1 MIFVR
6 EHLSSIIRG
15 SAIPLSEIVLPI
27 EQEEVTVIQK
37 QQRVRINEQ
46 IRVPE
51 VRLIGP
57 EGEQIGVMATKEAL
71 AQAAEVHL
79 DLVEVAPQAS
89 PPVCRIMDYGK
100 FKYQQSKKQQEA
112 RRRQTIIQ
120 VKEIKV
126 RPKIEEHDMG
136 FKLKNTR
143 RFLSEGDKVK
153 ISVIF
158 RGREIAH
165 TDRGFRILTQM
176 AEALAD
182 VGTVEQSPKLEGRNM
197 SMIVTPK

>member
-1 MIFVR
+1 
-6 EHLSSIIRG
+6 
-15 SAIPLSEIVLPI
+15 
-27 EQEEVTVIQK
+27 
-37 QQRVRINEQ
+37 VRINEQ

-57 EGEQIGVMATKEAL
+57 EGEQIGVMATREAL
-71 AQAAEVHL
+71 AQAAEAHL

-126 RPKIEEHDMG
+126 RPKIEEHDMA
-136 FKLKNTR
+136 FKLKNAR
-143 RFLSEGDKVK
+143 RFLGEGDKVK

-165 TDRGFRILTQM
+165 TDRGFKILTLM
-176 AEALAD
+176 SEALAE
-182 VGTVEQSPKLEGRNM
+182 VGTVEQAPRLEGRNM

>member
-1 MIFVR
+1 
-6 EHLSSIIRG
+6 
-15 SAIPLSEIVLPI
+15 
-27 EQEEVTVIQK
+27 VTAIQK

-46 IRVPE
+46 IKVPE

-57 EGEQIGVMATKEAL
+57 DGQQIGVMPTKEAL
-71 AQAAEVHL
+71 AFAAEAHL
-79 DLVEVAPQAS
+79 DLVEVAPQAA
-89 PPVCRIMDYGK
+89 PPVCRVMDYGK

-112 RRRQTIIQ
+112 RRRQTTIQ

-126 RPKIEEHDMG
+126 RPKIEEHDMA
-136 FKLKNTR
+136 FKLRNAI
-143 RFLSEGDKVK
+143 RFLGEGDKVK

-165 TDRGFRILTQM
+165 TDRGFKLLAQM
-176 AEALAD
+176 IEALAE
-182 VGTVEQSPKLEGRNM
+182 VGTVEQDPRLEGRNL

>member
-1 MIFVR
+1 M
-6 EHLSSIIRG
+6 
-15 SAIPLSEIVLPI
+15 
-27 EQEEVTVIQK
+27 
-37 QQRVRINEQ
+37 RINEQ

-51 VRLIGP
+51 VRLIGA
-57 EGEQIGVMATKEAL
+57 EGEQIGVMPTREAL
-71 AQAAEVHL
+71 AQAAEAHL
-79 DLVEVAPQAS
+79 DLVEVAPQAI

-112 RRRQTIIQ
+112 RRRQTTIQ

-136 FKLKNTR
+136 FKLKNSR

-165 TDRGFRILTQM
+165 TDRGIRILAQM
-176 AEALAD
+176 AEALGD
-182 VGTVEQSPKLEGRNM
+182 VGTVEQAPKLEGRNM
-197 SMIVTPK
+197 FMLISPK

>member
-1 MIFVR
+1 
-6 EHLSSIIRG
+6 
-15 SAIPLSEIVLPI
+15 
-27 EQEEVTVIQK
+27 VTAIQK

-57 EGEQIGVMATKEAL
+57 DGQQIGVMPTKEAL
-71 AQAAEVHL
+71 AHATEAHL

-112 RRRQTIIQ
+112 RRKSTMIQ

-143 RFLSEGDKVK
+143 RFLADGDKVK

-165 TDRGFRILTQM
+165 TDRGFRLLAQI

-182 VGTVEQSPKLEGRNM
+182 VGNVEQNPKLEGRNL
-197 SMIVTPK
+197 SMIVSPKPA

>member
-1 MIFVR
+1 M
-6 EHLSSIIRG
+6 
-15 SAIPLSEIVLPI
+15 
-27 EQEEVTVIQK
+27 
-37 QQRVRINEQ
+37 RINEQ

-57 EGEQIGVMATKEAL
+57 EGEQIGVMPTKEAL
-71 AQAAEVHL
+71 AQAAEAHL
-79 DLVEVAPQAS
+79 DLVEVAPQAI

-100 FKYQQSKKQQEA
+100 FKYEQSKKQQEA

-136 FKLKNTR
+136 FKLKNSR

-165 TDRGFRILTQM
+165 TDRGIRILAQM
-176 AEALAD
+176 AEALVD
-182 VGTVEQSPKLEGRNM
+182 VGTVEQAPKLEGRNM
-197 SMIVTPK
+197 FMLITPK

>member
-1 MIFVR
+1 
-6 EHLSSIIRG
+6 
-15 SAIPLSEIVLPI
+15 
-27 EQEEVTVIQK
+27 
-37 QQRVRINEQ
+37 VRINEQ

-57 EGEQIGVMATKEAL
+57 EGEQIGVMPTKEAL
-71 AQAAEVHL
+71 AQAAEAHL
-79 DLVEVAPQAS
+79 DLVEVAPQAI

-112 RRRQTIIQ
+112 RRRQTTIQ

-136 FKLKNTR
+136 FKLKNSR
-143 RFLSEGDKVK
+143 RFLTEGDKVK

-165 TDRGFRILTQM
+165 TDRGIRILAQM

-182 VGTVEQSPKLEGRNM
+182 VGTVEQAPKLEGRNM
-197 SMIVTPK
+197 FMLISPK

>member
-1 MIFVR
+1 M
-6 EHLSSIIRG
+6 
-15 SAIPLSEIVLPI
+15 
-27 EQEEVTVIQK
+27 TVIQPK
-37 QQRVRINEQ
+37 QQRVRINDH

-51 VRLIGP
+51 VRLIGAD
-57 EGEQIGVMATKEAL
+57 GQQVGVMPTKEAL
-71 AQAAEVHL
+71 ALAAEAHL

-112 RRRQTIIQ
+112 RRKSTTIQ
-120 VKEIKV
+120 VKEVKV

-136 FKLKNTR
+136 FKLRNAK
-143 RFLSEGDKVK
+143 RFLEDGDKVK

-165 TDRGFRILTQM
+165 TDRGFRLLAQM
-176 AEALAD
+176 AEALAE
-182 VGTVEQSPKLEGRNM
+182 VGNVEQNPKLEGRNL
-197 SMIVTPK
+197 SMIVTPISK

>member
-1 MIFVR
+1 
-6 EHLSSIIRG
+6 
-15 SAIPLSEIVLPI
+15 
-27 EQEEVTVIQK
+27 
-37 QQRVRINEQ
+37 VRINEQ
-46 IRVPE
+46 IRVPD

-57 EGEQIGVMATKEAL
+57 EGEQIGVMPTKEAL
-71 AQAAEVHL
+71 AQALEAHL
-79 DLVEVAPQAS
+79 DLVEVAPQAV

-112 RRRQTIIQ
+112 RRRQTTIQ

-165 TDRGFRILTQM
+165 TDRGIRILAKM
-176 AEALAD
+176 AEALVD
-182 VGTVEQSPKLEGRNM
+182 VGTVEQAPRLEGRNM
-197 SMIVTPK
+197 FMLITPK

>member
-1 MIFVR
+1 
-6 EHLSSIIRG
+6 
-15 SAIPLSEIVLPI
+15 
-27 EQEEVTVIQK
+27 VTVIQQK
-37 QQRVRINEQ
+37 QQRVRVNEQ
-46 IRVPE
+46 IRAPE

-57 EGEQIGVMATKEAL
+57 DGEQIGIMPIREAL
-71 AQAAEVHL
+71 AQAAEAHL
-79 DLVEVAPQAS
+79 DLVEVAPQAN

-112 RRRQTIIQ
+112 RRRQTTIQ
-120 VKEIKV
+120 IKEIKV

-136 FKLKNTR
+136 FKLKNSR

-165 TDRGFRILTQM
+165 TDRGLKILAQM
-176 AEALAD
+176 AEALVD
-182 VGTVEQSPKLEGRNM
+182 VGTVEQTPRLEGRSM
-197 SMIVTPK
+197 SMIVSPK

>member
-1 MIFVR
+1 M
-6 EHLSSIIRG
+6 
-15 SAIPLSEIVLPI
+15 
-27 EQEEVTVIQK
+27 TVIQQK

-51 VRLIGP
+51 VRLIGAD
-57 EGEQIGVMATKEAL
+57 GQQVGVMPTKEAL
-71 AQAAEVHL
+71 AQAAEAHL

-112 RRRQTIIQ
+112 RRKATTIQ

-136 FKLKNTR
+136 FKLRNAR
-143 RFLSEGDKVK
+143 RFLEDGDKVK

-165 TDRGFRILTQM
+165 TDRGFRILAQM
-176 AEALAD
+176 SEALAD
-182 VGTVEQSPKLEGRNM
+182 VGTVEQSPKLEGRNL

>member
-1 MIFVR
+1 M
-6 EHLSSIIRG
+6 
-15 SAIPLSEIVLPI
+15 
-27 EQEEVTVIQK
+27 
-37 QQRVRINEQ
+37 RINEQ
-46 IRVPE
+46 IRVPD

-57 EGEQIGVMATKEAL
+57 EGEQIGVMPTKEAL
-71 AQAAEVHL
+71 AQALEAHL
-79 DLVEVAPQAS
+79 DLVEVAPQAV

-112 RRRQTIIQ
+112 RRRQTTIQ

-165 TDRGFRILTQM
+165 SDRGIRILAKM
-176 AEALAD
+176 AEALVD
-182 VGTVEQSPKLEGRNM
+182 VGTVEQAPRLEGRNM
-197 SMIVTPK
+197 FMLITPK

>member
-1 MIFVR
+1 M
-6 EHLSSIIRG
+6 
-15 SAIPLSEIVLPI
+15 
-27 EQEEVTVIQK
+27 
-37 QQRVRINEQ
+37 
-46 IRVPE
+46 
-51 VRLIGP
+51 
-57 EGEQIGVMATKEAL
+57 
-71 AQAAEVHL
+71 AAEAHL

-112 RRRQTIIQ
+112 RRKATTIQ

-143 RFLSEGDKVK
+143 RFLGEGDKVK

-165 TDRGFRILTQM
+165 TDRGFKISDPDGRSPGGCGHRGTASQAGRPEHVHDRHPQVVLSPFRVLPEPLLGWCWGRIFF
-176 AEALAD
+176 
-182 VGTVEQSPKLEGRNM
+182 
-197 SMIVTPK
+197 VTYC

>member
-1 MIFVR
+1 
-6 EHLSSIIRG
+6 
-15 SAIPLSEIVLPI
+15 
-27 EQEEVTVIQK
+27 
-37 QQRVRINEQ
+37 VRINEQ
-46 IRVPE
+46 IKVPE

-57 EGEQIGVMATKEAL
+57 DGQQIGVMPTKEAL
-71 AQAAEVHL
+71 AFAAEAHQ
-79 DLVEVAPQAS
+79 DLVEVAPQAA
-89 PPVCRIMDYGK
+89 PPVCRVMDYGK

-120 VKEIKV
+120 VKEIKM

-136 FKLKNTR
+136 FKLRNTR
-143 RFLSEGDKVK
+143 RFLEDGDKVK

-165 TDRGFRILTQM
+165 TDRGFKLLALV
-176 AEALAD
+176 AEALAE
-182 VGTVEQSPKLEGRNM
+182 VATVEQNPKLEGRNL

>member
-1 MIFVR
+1 
-6 EHLSSIIRG
+6 
-15 SAIPLSEIVLPI
+15 
-27 EQEEVTVIQK
+27 
-37 QQRVRINEQ
+37 VRINEQ

-57 EGEQIGVMATKEAL
+57 EGEQIGVMPTKEAL
-71 AQAAEVHL
+71 AQAAEAHL
-79 DLVEVAPQAS
+79 DLVEVAPQAI

-100 FKYQQSKKQQEA
+100 FKYEQSKKQQEA

-136 FKLKNTR
+136 FKLKNSR
-143 RFLSEGDKVK
+143 RFLGEGDKVK

-165 TDRGFRILTQM
+165 TDRGIRILAQM
-176 AEALAD
+176 AEALGD
-182 VGTVEQSPKLEGRNM
+182 VGTVEQAPKLEGRNM
-197 SMIVTPK
+197 FMLITPK

>member
-1 MIFVR
+1 
-6 EHLSSIIRG
+6 
-15 SAIPLSEIVLPI
+15 
-27 EQEEVTVIQK
+27 
-37 QQRVRINEQ
+37 VRINEQ

-57 EGEQIGVMATKEAL
+57 EGEQIGVMLTREAL
-71 AQAAEVHL
+71 AQAAEAHL
-79 DLVEVAPQAS
+79 DLVEVAPQAI

-126 RPKIEEHDMG
+126 RPKIEEHDMD
-136 FKLKNTR
+136 FKLKNSR

-165 TDRGFRILTQM
+165 TDRGIRILARM
-176 AEALAD
+176 AEALGD
-182 VGTVEQSPKLEGRNM
+182 VGTVEQAPKLEGRNM
-197 SMIVTPK
+197 FMLITPK

>member
-1 MIFVR
+1 
-6 EHLSSIIRG
+6 
-15 SAIPLSEIVLPI
+15 
-27 EQEEVTVIQK
+27 VTVIQK

-46 IRVPE
+46 IKVSE

-57 EGEQIGVMATKEAL
+57 DGQQIGVLPIREAL
-71 AQAAEVHL
+71 AFAAEAHL
-79 DLVEVAPQAS
+79 DLVEVAPQAA
-89 PPVCRIMDYGK
+89 PPVCRVMDYGK

-112 RRRQTIIQ
+112 RRRQTTIQ

-126 RPKIEEHDMG
+126 RPKIEEHDMA
-136 FKLKNTR
+136 FKLRNTR
-143 RFLSEGDKVK
+143 RFLEDGDKVK

-165 TDRGFRILTQM
+165 TDRGFKLLAQM
-176 AEALAD
+176 TEALAD
-182 VGTVEQSPKLEGRNM
+182 VGTVEQNPRLEGRNL

>member
-1 MIFVR
+1 M
-6 EHLSSIIRG
+6 
-15 SAIPLSEIVLPI
+15 
-27 EQEEVTVIQK
+27 VIQQK
-37 QQRVRINEQ
+37 QQRVRVNEQ

-57 EGEQIGVMATKEAL
+57 DGEQIGIMAIREAL
-71 AQAAEVHL
+71 AQAGEAHL
-79 DLVEVAPQAS
+79 DLVEVAPQAN

-100 FKYQQSKKQQEA
+100 FKYQQSKKQAEA
-112 RRRQTIIQ
+112 RRRQTTIQ

-136 FKLKNTR
+136 FKLKNSR

-165 TDRGFRILTQM
+165 TDRGLKILAQM
-176 AEALAD
+176 AEALAE
-182 VGTVEQSPKLEGRNM
+182 VGNVEQAPKLEGRNM
-197 SMIVTPK
+197 SMIVSPK

>member
-1 MIFVR
+1 M
-6 EHLSSIIRG
+6 
-15 SAIPLSEIVLPI
+15 
-27 EQEEVTVIQK
+27 TVIQK

-51 VRLIGP
+51 VRLIGAD
-57 EGEQIGVMATKEAL
+57 GQQVGVMPTKEAL
-71 AQAAEVHL
+71 AQAIEAHL

-112 RRRQTIIQ
+112 RRKATTIQ

-136 FKLKNTR
+136 FKLKNAR
-143 RFLSEGDKVK
+143 RFLEDGDKVK

-165 TDRGFRILTQM
+165 TDRGFRILAQM
-176 AEALAD
+176 SEALAE
-182 VGTVEQSPKLEGRNM
+182 VGTVEQNPKLEGRNL

>member
-1 MIFVR
+1 M
-6 EHLSSIIRG
+6 
-15 SAIPLSEIVLPI
+15 
-27 EQEEVTVIQK
+27 VIQQK
-37 QQRVRINEQ
+37 QQRVRVNEQ

-57 EGEQIGVMATKEAL
+57 DGEQIGIMAIREAL
-71 AQAAEVHL
+71 AQAGEAHL
-79 DLVEVAPQAS
+79 DLVEVAPQAN

-112 RRRQTIIQ
+112 RRRQTTIQ
-120 VKEIKV
+120 IKEIKV

-136 FKLKNTR
+136 FKLKNSR

-165 TDRGFRILTQM
+165 TDRGLKILAQM
-176 AEALAD
+176 AEALAE
-182 VGTVEQSPKLEGRNM
+182 VGNVEQAPKLEGRNM
-197 SMIVTPK
+197 SMIVSPK

>member
-1 MIFVR
+1 M
-6 EHLSSIIRG
+6 
-15 SAIPLSEIVLPI
+15 SALRPSPAFLPPPRIPKFR
-27 EQEEVTVIQK
+27 EVTAIQK

-46 IRVPE
+46 IKVPE

-57 EGEQIGVMATKEAL
+57 DGQQIGVMPTREAL
-71 AQAAEVHL
+71 AFAAEAHQ
-79 DLVEVAPQAS
+79 DLVEVAPQAA
-89 PPVCRIMDYGK
+89 PPVCRVMDYGK

-126 RPKIEEHDMG
+126 RPKIEEHDMA
-136 FKLKNTR
+136 FKLRNAV
-143 RFLSEGDKVK
+143 RFLGEGDKVK

-165 TDRGFRILTQM
+165 TDRGFKILAQM
-176 AEALAD
+176 TEALAE
-182 VGTVEQSPKLEGRNM
+182 VGTVEQNPRLEGRNL

>member
-1 MIFVR
+1 M
-6 EHLSSIIRG
+6 
-15 SAIPLSEIVLPI
+15 
-27 EQEEVTVIQK
+27 
-37 QQRVRINEQ
+37 
-46 IRVPE
+46 
-51 VRLIGP
+51 RLIGAQ
-57 EGEQIGVMATKEAL
+57 GEQVGVVSIAVAN
-71 AQAAEVHL
+71 AQAESAQL
-79 DLVEVAPQAS
+79 DLVEIAPMAV

-126 RPKIEEHDMG
+126 RPKIEEHDMN

-143 RFLSEGDKVK
+143 RFLGEGDKVK

-165 TDRGFRILTQM
+165 TDRGFRLLTQM

-182 VGTVEQSPKLEGRNM
+182 VGTVEQNPKLEGRNL

>member
-1 MIFVR
+1 VT
-6 EHLSSIIRG
+6 
-15 SAIPLSEIVLPI
+15 AI
-27 EQEEVTVIQK
+27 QQK

-51 VRLIGP
+51 VRLIGAD
-57 EGEQIGVMATKEAL
+57 GQQIGVMPTKEAL
-71 AQAAEVHL
+71 AQAVEAHL

-100 FKYQQSKKQQEA
+100 YKYQQSKKQQEA
-112 RRRQTIIQ
+112 RRKSTTIQ
-120 VKEIKV
+120 VKEVKV

-136 FKLKNTR
+136 FKLRNAK
-143 RFLSEGDKVK
+143 RFLEDGDKVK

-176 AEALAD
+176 AEALAE
-182 VGTVEQSPKLEGRNM
+182 VGNVEQNPRLEGRNL